1 MKGLISVILPEFV
14 PISLWFNVTVATY
27 WKHLL
32 SFLLMGFIVAFYPV
46 RKIFIWS
53 TMIQIY
59 FLTLAVQQINTI
71 KGKITTFHWRFRAN
85 RIWYLEKSDW
95 KSSSI
100 ISSALSLIMISVLSL
115 CECITRSSS
124 WLLEDIKLIAI
135 VKWIFHVSDILR
147 SFISFKYG
155 LTLLR
160 YSSIDSALFLSLL
173 LSYSI

>member
-1 MKGLISVILPEFV
+1 
-14 PISLWFNVTVATY
+14 
-27 WKHLL
+27 
-32 SFLLMGFIVAFYPV
+32 MGFIVAFYPI

-59 FLTLAVQQINTI
+59 FLTFVVQQINTI

-85 RIWYLEKSDW
+85 RIWYLERSDW

-124 WLLEDIKLIAI
+124 LLLEDIKLIAI

-155 LTLLR
+155 LILLR
-160 YSSIDSALFLSLL
+160 YYQLIVPYFYHYYFHIQYNCCSKNYLLFLVCNNLL
-173 LSYSI
+173 FLVQKGS